1 MAKSL
6 NSTSWSAKRVM
17 KRQTFPA
24 LKEYLL
30 KDRPTQQTD
39 AVEAAEPEAVGAL
52 DSAAEVA
59 VVPNQRDLIE
69 MPTLARKMTPMT
81 QLKKAQH
88 PWPRTPGV
96 NLPMYPGVVGVG
108 GVAPDSSAAVSFD
121 VAVAVTD
128 ILSTS
133 TKKAAVNE
141 RAVTFDITSIPKM
154 AAMVI
159 KRKDL

>member
-1 MAKSL
+1 V
-6 NSTSWSAKRVM
+6 KRVT
-17 KRQTFPA
+17 KRQTFPDP
-24 LKEYLL
+24 KEYLS

-39 AVEAAEPEAVGAL
+39 AVEAVELEAAGVL
-52 DSAAEVA
+52 VSAAEVA

-81 QLKKAQH
+81 QLKKAEQ

-96 NLPMYPGVVGVG
+96 NLPTYRGVVGVG